1 MGTYEDDR
9 AAQSGTPD
17 YPPADPAPR
26 PATGSR
32 GKITTRPSRESILQS
47 YASQDEMR
55 ARNARLRSQQAAQST
70 AASAAQRNADRL
82 ARQEALAAQ
91 QREQEAYRAQ
101 READRAARRAQRGGA
116 APAAPAAAPAPRRT
130 RVVPPLSSQESYD
143 MTRSSMESYE
153 RARASRDALS
163 ETRRGR
169 ALNREVIDGRGSID
183 SRTFNESH
191 QISAYSRDERDRHDP
206 MVDTVEARTTWR
218 SRAGQG
224 FDGAVDPAGAHA
236 MPAPLRPRGSR
247 ASDVGFSG
255 VMSGRANYSAP
266 ASGPLAALPTFLKVT
281 ILVIVI
287 LLDVIIYLV
296 VF

>member
-1 MGTYEDDR
+1 MGTNEDAR
-9 AAQSGTPD
+9 GAAGTPGAPD
-17 YPPADPAPR
+17 YPQADPAGGRQPQ
-26 PATGSR
+26 GSR
-32 GKITTRPSRESILQS
+32 GKITKRPSRESILQS

-55 ARNARLRSQQAAQST
+55 ARNARLRSQQAAQSYV
-70 AASAAQRNADRL
+70 ASAAQRDADRM

-101 READRAARRAQRGGA
+101 REAERAARLQGA
-116 APAAPAAAPAPRRT
+116 AGPSVSASRRT

-163 ETRRGR
+163 ETRRSR

-191 QISAYSRDERDRHDP
+191 QISGYSHDDRDRHDP
-206 MVDTVEARTTWR
+206 MIDTVAARTNWR

-224 FDGAVDPAGAHA
+224 FEAVSDGGVS
-236 MPAPLRPRGSR
+236 APLRSR
-247 ASDVGFSG
+247 ASRASEVGFSG

-266 ASGPLAALPTFLKVT
+266 SGPLAAVPSFLKVT
-281 ILVIVI
+281 VPIIVVLLAIILFLI
-287 LLDVIIYLV
+287 
-296 VF
+296 FFK

>member
-1 MGTYEDDR
+1 MGTNEDAR
-9 AAQSGTPD
+9 GAAGTPGAPD
-17 YPPADPAPR
+17 YPQADPAGGRQPQ
-26 PATGSR
+26 GSR

-55 ARNARLRSQQAAQST
+55 ARNARLRSQQAAQSYV
-70 AASAAQRNADRL
+70 ASAAQRDADRM

-101 READRAARRAQRGGA
+101 REAERAARLQGA
-116 APAAPAAAPAPRRT
+116 AGPSVSASRRT

-163 ETRRGR
+163 ETRRSR

-191 QISAYSRDERDRHDP
+191 QISGYSHDDRDRHDP
-206 MVDTVEARTTWR
+206 MVDTVAARTNWR

-224 FDGAVDPAGAHA
+224 FEAVSDGGVS
-236 MPAPLRPRGSR
+236 APLRSR
-247 ASDVGFSG
+247 ASRASEVGFSG

-266 ASGPLAALPTFLKVT
+266 SGPLAAVPSFLKVT
-281 ILVIVI
+281 VPIIVVLLVII
-287 LLDVIIYLV
+287 LFLI
-296 VF
+296 FFK

>member
-1 MGTYEDDR
+1 MGTNEDAR
-9 AAQSGTPD
+9 GAAGTPGAPD
-17 YPPADPAPR
+17 YPQADPAGGRQPQ
-26 PATGSR
+26 GSR

-55 ARNARLRSQQAAQST
+55 ARNARLRSQQAAQSYV
-70 AASAAQRNADRL
+70 ASAAQRDADRM
-82 ARQEALAAQ
+82 ARQESLAAQ

-101 READRAARRAQRGGA
+101 REAERAARLQGA
-116 APAAPAAAPAPRRT
+116 AGPSVSASRRT

-163 ETRRGR
+163 ETRRSR

-191 QISAYSRDERDRHDP
+191 QISGYSHDDRDRHDP
-206 MVDTVEARTTWR
+206 MIDTVAARTNWR

-224 FDGAVDPAGAHA
+224 FEAVSDGGVS
-236 MPAPLRPRGSR
+236 APLRSR
-247 ASDVGFSG
+247 ASRASEVGFSG

-266 ASGPLAALPTFLKVT
+266 SGPLAAVPSFLKVT
-281 ILVIVI
+281 VPIIVVLLAIILFLI
-287 LLDVIIYLV
+287 
-296 VF
+296 FFK

>member
-1 MGTYEDDR
+1 MGTNEDMHGGVG
-9 AAQSGTPD
+9 APGAPD
-17 YPPADPAPR
+17 YPPADPAAAR
-26 PATGSR
+26 PPQGSR

-55 ARNARLRSQQAAQST
+55 ARNARLRSQQAAQSY
-70 AASAAQRNADRL
+70 AASAAQRDADRM

-101 READRAARRAQRGGA
+101 REAERAARRQG
-116 APAAPAAAPAPRRT
+116 AAAPAPATSRRT

-281 ILVIVI
+281 IPVIVI
-287 LLDVIIYLV
+287 LLAVIIYLV

>member
-1 MGTYEDDR
+1 MGTNEDAR
-9 AAQSGTPD
+9 GAAGASGAPD
-17 YPPADPAPR
+17 YPQADAAAGRQPQ
-26 PATGSR
+26 GSR

-55 ARNARLRSQQAAQST
+55 ARNARLRSQQAAQSY
-70 AASAAQRNADRL
+70 AASAAQRDADRA

-91 QREQEAYRAQ
+91 QREQAAYRAQ
-101 READRAARRAQRGGA
+101 REAERAARLQGA
-116 APAAPAAAPAPRRT
+116 AGPSASVSRRT

-143 MTRSSMESYE
+143 LTRSSMESYE

-191 QISAYSRDERDRHDP
+191 QISGYSHDDRDRHDP
-206 MVDTVEARTTWR
+206 MVDTVNARTNWR

-224 FDGAVDPAGAHA
+224 FDAVPDSGAAHGV
-236 MPAPLRPRGSR
+236 PVPLRPRASR
-247 ASDVGFSG
+247 ASEVGFSG

-266 ASGPLAALPTFLKVT
+266 SGPLASVPTFLKVT
-281 ILVIVI
+281 VPIIAILLVIILV
-287 LLDVIIYLV
+287 LV
-296 VF
+296 FFK

>member
-1 MGTYEDDR
+1 MGTNEDAR
-9 AAQSGTPD
+9 GAAGAPD
-17 YPPADPAPR
+17 YPQADPAGGRQPQ
-26 PATGSR
+26 GSR

-55 ARNARLRSQQAAQST
+55 ARNARLRSQQAAQSY
-70 AASAAQRNADRL
+70 AASAAQRDADRA

-91 QREQEAYRAQ
+91 QREQAAYRAQ
-101 READRAARRAQRGGA
+101 REAERAARLQG
-116 APAAPAAAPAPRRT
+116 AAAPSASASRRT

-143 MTRSSMESYE
+143 LTRSSMESYE

-191 QISAYSRDERDRHDP
+191 QISGYSHDDRDRHDP
-206 MVDTVEARTTWR
+206 MVDTVSARTNWR

-224 FDGAVDPAGAHA
+224 FDAVPDSGAAHG
-236 MPAPLRPRGSR
+236 MPAPLRPRASR
-247 ASDVGFSG
+247 ASEVGFSG

-266 ASGPLAALPTFLKVT
+266 SGPLASIPTFLKVT
-281 ILVIVI
+281 VPIIAILLVIILV
-287 LLDVIIYLV
+287 LV
-296 VF
+296 FFK

>member
-1 MGTYEDDR
+1 MGTNEDAR
-9 AAQSGTPD
+9 GAAGTPGAPD
-17 YPPADPAPR
+17 YPQADPAGGRQPQ
-26 PATGSR
+26 GSR

-55 ARNARLRSQQAAQST
+55 ARNARLRSQQAAQSYV
-70 AASAAQRNADRL
+70 ASAAQRDADRM

-101 READRAARRAQRGGA
+101 REAERAARLQGA
-116 APAAPAAAPAPRRT
+116 AGPSVSASRRT

-163 ETRRGR
+163 ETRRSR

-191 QISAYSRDERDRHDP
+191 QISGYSHDDRDRHDP
-206 MVDTVEARTTWR
+206 MVDTVAARTNWR

-224 FDGAVDPAGAHA
+224 FEAVSDGGVS
-236 MPAPLRPRGSR
+236 APLRSR
-247 ASDVGFSG
+247 ASRASEVGFSG
-255 VMSGRANYSAP
+255 VMSGRADYSAP
-266 ASGPLAALPTFLKVT
+266 SGPLAAVPSFLKVT
-281 ILVIVI
+281 VPIIVVLLAIILFLI
-287 LLDVIIYLV
+287 
-296 VF
+296 FFK

>member
-1 MGTYEDDR
+1 MGTNEDAR
-9 AAQSGTPD
+9 GAAGTPGAPD
-17 YPPADPAPR
+17 YPQADPAGGRQPQ
-26 PATGSR
+26 GSR

-55 ARNARLRSQQAAQST
+55 ARNARLRSQQAAQSYV
-70 AASAAQRNADRL
+70 ASAAQRDADRM

-101 READRAARRAQRGGA
+101 REAERAARLQGA
-116 APAAPAAAPAPRRT
+116 AGPSVSASRRT
-130 RVVPPLSSQESYD
+130 RVVPPLSSQ
-143 MTRSSMESYE
+143 ESYE

-163 ETRRGR
+163 ETRRSR

-191 QISAYSRDERDRHDP
+191 QISGYSHDDRDRHDP
-206 MVDTVEARTTWR
+206 MVDTVAARTNWR

-224 FDGAVDPAGAHA
+224 FEAVSDGGVS
-236 MPAPLRPRGSR
+236 APLRSR
-247 ASDVGFSG
+247 ASRASEVGFSG

-266 ASGPLAALPTFLKVT
+266 SGPLAAVPSFLKVT
-281 ILVIVI
+281 VPIIVVLLAIILFLI
-287 LLDVIIYLV
+287 
-296 VF
+296 FFK

>member
-1 MGTYEDDR
+1 MGTNEDAR
-9 AAQSGTPD
+9 GAAGTPGAPD
-17 YPPADPAPR
+17 YPQADPAGGRQPQ
-26 PATGSR
+26 GSR

-47 YASQDEMR
+47 YASQDETR
-55 ARNARLRSQQAAQST
+55 ARTARLRSQQAAQSYV
-70 AASAAQRNADRL
+70 ASAAQRDADRM

-101 READRAARRAQRGGA
+101 REAERAARLQGA
-116 APAAPAAAPAPRRT
+116 AGPSVSASRRT

-163 ETRRGR
+163 ETRRSR

-191 QISAYSRDERDRHDP
+191 QISGYSHDDRDRHDP
-206 MVDTVEARTTWR
+206 MVDTVAARTNWR

-224 FDGAVDPAGAHA
+224 FEAVSDGGVS
-236 MPAPLRPRGSR
+236 APLRSR
-247 ASDVGFSG
+247 ASRASEVGFSG

-266 ASGPLAALPTFLKVT
+266 SGPLAAVPSFLKVT
-281 ILVIVI
+281 VPIIVVLLAIILFLI
-287 LLDVIIYLV
+287 
-296 VF
+296 FFK

>member
-1 MGTYEDDR
+1 MGTNEDAR
-9 AAQSGTPD
+9 GAAGASGAPD
-17 YPPADPAPR
+17 YPQADSAGGRQPQ
-26 PATGSR
+26 GSR

-55 ARNARLRSQQAAQST
+55 ARNARLRSQQAAQSY
-70 AASAAQRNADRL
+70 AASAAQRDADRM

-101 READRAARRAQRGGA
+101 REAERAARLQGAA
-116 APAAPAAAPAPRRT
+116 APAASASRRT

-143 MTRSSMESYE
+143 LTRSSMESYE

-191 QISAYSRDERDRHDP
+191 QISGYSHDDRDRHDP
-206 MVDTVEARTTWR
+206 MVDTVTARTNWR

-224 FDGAVDPAGAHA
+224 FEAAPDGG

-266 ASGPLAALPTFLKVT
+266 SGPLAAVPSFLKVT
-281 ILVIVI
+281 VPIIVI
-287 LLDVIIYLV
+287 LLVIILFLV
-296 VF
+296 FFK

>member
-1 MGTYEDDR
+1 MGTYEDDYGAPDGAPEYPQTAPGAPR
-9 AAQSGTPD
+9 AAQ
-17 YPPADPAPR
+17 
-26 PATGSR
+26 GSR

-55 ARNARLRSQQAAQST
+55 ARNARLRSQQQAQST
-70 AASAAQRNADRL
+70 AASAAQRDADRA

-101 READRAARRAQRGGA
+101 RDADRASRRGQGPQG
-116 APAAPAAAPAPRRT
+116 APASRRT

-143 MTRSSMESYE
+143 LTRSSMESYE

-191 QISAYSRDERDRHDP
+191 QISSYSRDERDRHDP
-206 MVDTVEARTTWR
+206 MVDTVEARTSWR

-224 FDGAVDPAGAHA
+224 FDAAPDAGAAHGMA
-236 MPAPLRPRGSR
+236 APLRPRGSR

-255 VMSGRANYSAP
+255 VMSGRANYGAP
-266 ASGPLAALPTFLKVT
+266 AGPLAGVPTFLKVT
-281 ILVIVI
+281 VPIIVI
-287 LLDVIIYLV
+287 LLAIVIYLV

>member
-1 MGTYEDDR
+1 MGYGENDERFAREIRD
-9 AAQSGTPD
+9 G
-17 YPPADPAPR
+17 
-26 PATGSR
+26 GSR
-32 GKITTRPSRESILQS
+32 G
-47 YASQDEMR
+47 AHV
-55 ARNARLRSQQAAQST
+55 
-70 AASAAQRNADRL
+70 
-82 ARQEALAAQ
+82 
-91 QREQEAYRAQ
+91 
-101 READRAARRAQRGGA
+101 
-116 APAAPAAAPAPRRT
+116 RRT
-130 RVVPPLSSQESYD
+130 SS
-143 MTRSSMESYE
+143 R
-153 RARASRDALS
+153 
-163 ETRRGR
+163 
-169 ALNREVIDGRGSID
+169 REVIDARGSID

-281 ILVIVI
+281 IPVIVI
-287 LLDVIIYLV
+287 LLAVIIYLV

>member
-1 MGTYEDDR
+1 MGTNEDAR
-9 AAQSGTPD
+9 GAAGTPGAPD
-17 YPPADPAPR
+17 YPQADPAGGRQPQ
-26 PATGSR
+26 GSR

-55 ARNARLRSQQAAQST
+55 ARNARLRSQQAAQSYV
-70 AASAAQRNADRL
+70 ASAAQRDADRM

-91 QREQEAYRAQ
+91 QRAQEAYRAQ
-101 READRAARRAQRGGA
+101 REAERAARLQGA
-116 APAAPAAAPAPRRT
+116 AGPSVSASRRT

-163 ETRRGR
+163 ETRRSR

-191 QISAYSRDERDRHDP
+191 QISGYSHDDRDRHDP
-206 MVDTVEARTTWR
+206 MVDTVAARTNWR

-224 FDGAVDPAGAHA
+224 FEAVSDGGVS
-236 MPAPLRPRGSR
+236 APLRSR
-247 ASDVGFSG
+247 ASRASEVGFSG

-266 ASGPLAALPTFLKVT
+266 SGPLAAVPSFLKVT
-281 ILVIVI
+281 VPIIVVLLAIILFLI
-287 LLDVIIYLV
+287 
-296 VF
+296 FFK

>member
-1 MGTYEDDR
+1 MGTNEDAR
-9 AAQSGTPD
+9 GAAGTPGAPD
-17 YPPADPAPR
+17 YPQADPAGGRQPQ
-26 PATGSR
+26 GSR

-55 ARNARLRSQQAAQST
+55 ARNARLRSQQAAQSYV
-70 AASAAQRNADRL
+70 ASAAQRDADRM

-101 READRAARRAQRGGA
+101 REAERAARLQGA
-116 APAAPAAAPAPRRT
+116 AGPSVSASRRT

-163 ETRRGR
+163 ETRRSR
-169 ALNREVIDGRGSID
+169 ALNREVMDGRGSID

-191 QISAYSRDERDRHDP
+191 QISGYSHDDRDRHDP
-206 MVDTVEARTTWR
+206 MVDTVAARTNWR

-224 FDGAVDPAGAHA
+224 FEAVSDGGVS
-236 MPAPLRPRGSR
+236 APLRSR
-247 ASDVGFSG
+247 ASRASEVGFSG

-266 ASGPLAALPTFLKVT
+266 SGPLAAVPSFLKVT
-281 ILVIVI
+281 VPIIVVLLAIILFLI
-287 LLDVIIYLV
+287 
-296 VF
+296 FFK

>member
-1 MGTYEDDR
+1 MGTNDNDR
-9 AAQSGTPD
+9 TGAVPGTPG
-17 YPPADPAPR
+17 YPPADPAGR
-26 PATGSR
+26 PAHGSR

-55 ARNARLRSQQAAQST
+55 ARNARMYSQQAAQSV
-70 AASAAQRNADRL
+70 AASAAQRDADRA

-101 READRAARRAQRGGA
+101 REAERAARRGQGH
-116 APAAPAAAPAPRRT
+116 APAPTSRRT

-143 MTRSSMESYE
+143 LTRSSMATYE

-163 ETRRGR
+163 ETRRSR

-206 MVDTVEARTTWR
+206 MVDTAPPRITWR

-224 FDGAVDPAGAHA
+224 FDAAPEGGAGAHGL
-236 MPAPLRPRGSR
+236 PLRQRTSSGN
-247 ASDVGFSG
+247 VGFTG
-255 VMSGRANYSAP
+255 VMSGRADYSAP
-266 ASGPLAALPTFLKVT
+266 NGPSAGIPLFLKVT
-281 ILVIVI
+281 IPIIVI
-287 LLDVIIYLV
+287 LLIVILFLV
-296 VF
+296 FFK

>member
-1 MGTYEDDR
+1 MGTNEDAR
-9 AAQSGTPD
+9 GAAGTPGAPD
-17 YPPADPAPR
+17 YPQADPAGGRQPQ
-26 PATGSR
+26 GSR

-55 ARNARLRSQQAAQST
+55 ARNARLRSQQAAQSYV
-70 AASAAQRNADRL
+70 ASAAQRDADRM

-101 READRAARRAQRGGA
+101 REAERAARLQGA
-116 APAAPAAAPAPRRT
+116 AGPGVSASRRT

-163 ETRRGR
+163 ETRRSR

-191 QISAYSRDERDRHDP
+191 QISGYSHDDRDRHDP
-206 MVDTVEARTTWR
+206 MVDTVAARTNWR

-224 FDGAVDPAGAHA
+224 FEAVSDGGVS
-236 MPAPLRPRGSR
+236 APLRSR
-247 ASDVGFSG
+247 ASRASEVGFSG

-266 ASGPLAALPTFLKVT
+266 SGPLAAVPSFLKVT
-281 ILVIVI
+281 VPIIVVLLAIILFLI
-287 LLDVIIYLV
+287 
-296 VF
+296 FFK

>member
-1 MGTYEDDR
+1 MGTNEDAR
-9 AAQSGTPD
+9 GAAGTPGAPD
-17 YPPADPAPR
+17 YPQADPAGGRQPQ
-26 PATGSR
+26 GSR

-55 ARNARLRSQQAAQST
+55 ARNARLRSQQAAQSYV
-70 AASAAQRNADRL
+70 ASAAQRDADRM

-101 READRAARRAQRGGA
+101 REAERAARLQGA
-116 APAAPAAAPAPRRT
+116 AGPSVSASRRT

-163 ETRRGR
+163 ETRRSR

-191 QISAYSRDERDRHDP
+191 QILGYSHDDRDRHDP
-206 MVDTVEARTTWR
+206 MVDTVAARTNWR

-224 FDGAVDPAGAHA
+224 FEAVSDGGVS
-236 MPAPLRPRGSR
+236 APLRSR
-247 ASDVGFSG
+247 ASRASEVGFSG

-266 ASGPLAALPTFLKVT
+266 SGPLAAVPSFLKVT
-281 ILVIVI
+281 VPIIVVLLAIILFLI
-287 LLDVIIYLV
+287 
-296 VF
+296 FFK

>member
-1 MGTYEDDR
+1 MGTFNE
-9 AAQSGTPD
+9 D
-17 YPPADPAPR
+17 YPEFRRVDSGN
-26 PATGSR
+26 GSVDR
-32 GKITTRPSRESILQS
+32 IVQS
-47 YASQDEMR
+47 YAAKDAAR
-55 ARNARLRSQQAAQST
+55 ARNARMRMQAPAEPDIYQDGRRRDWE
-70 AASAAQRNADRL
+70 AQRALRD
-82 ARQEALAAQ
+82 ARQ
-91 QREQEAYRAQ
+91 
-101 READRAARRAQRGGA
+101 RRNA
-116 APAAPAAAPAPRRT
+116 
-130 RVVPPLSSQESYD
+130 
-143 MTRSSMESYE
+143 
-153 RARASRDALS
+153 
-163 ETRRGR
+163 
-169 ALNREVIDGRGSID
+169 NREVIDGRGSID

-281 ILVIVI
+281 IPVIVI
-287 LLDVIIYLV
+287 LLAVIIYLV

>member
-1 MGTYEDDR
+1 MGTYEDDYGASEGATEHPQAAAGAPC
-9 AAQSGTPD
+9 AAQ
-17 YPPADPAPR
+17 
-26 PATGSR
+26 GSR

-101 READRAARRAQRGGA
+101 READRAARRAQR
-116 APAAPAAAPAPRRT
+116 RT

-143 MTRSSMESYE
+143 LTRSSMESYE

-281 ILVIVI
+281 IPVIVI
-287 LLDVIIYLV
+287 LLAVIIYLV